1 MNKLNIHRLSEI
13 LLGSRDEFPMEHRFL
28 SAFMLFSAIFSLS
41 AVVMNSFINVPK
53 SMVAWSAIS
62 TVSMAIFY
70 YFSRFRNLYT
80 PVLYIS
86 TVFVLVMLS
95 IIWIEN
101 AGSKGPV
108 IYIFFALLVF
118 IILFFR
124 GIMGIGMI
132 SIFTL
137 TIILLFVLEKL
148 YPEMITPYVDEEIRT
163 IHHISTLIPMI
174 MIISFFIY
182 YTIQY
187 YLREKEKAQQSDV
200 LKSSFLSNMSHEIRT
215 PMNGILGFSQLLIN
229 ETDPK
234 VRSNYVNIINE
245 SGDSLL
251 NLINDILD
259 ISEIESGQ
267 GKIVYKA
274 FDLHKL
280 LDELCDTF
288 NEQKGKLN
296 KNKVEIV
303 LELPDSYSVKKLL
316 SDPFRL
322 KQILSNLINNALKFT
337 ESGSI
342 TFGYKKQLQNKLL
355 FFVRDTGIG
364 ISKEKQEIIFNRFLK
379 IEDSFQKLYRG
390 AGLGLSISKQ
400 LVGLLGGNIWVESE
414 PGKGSVFMFT
424 LPLEEAEL
432 VEIIGEKKISHEDIF
447 SWEGKKL
454 LIAEDEELN
463 YKLFFEMFKPTGI
476 DLYRAENGKI
486 ALDMYR
492 EKKDFDIIILDL
504 KMPEMDGIQVFKR
517 IREENKKVPILAVTA
532 FGLEEEKQKC
542 ENIGFNKY
550 FSKPVNKNELFTAI
564 DQFIK

>member
-1 MNKLNIHRLSEI
+1 MLKDKLHRFGTNI
-13 LLGSRDEFPMEHRFL
+13 LGPRNEFPMEHRFL
-28 SAFMLFSAIFSLS
+28 SAFMIFGAAFGLS
-41 AVVMNSFINVPK
+41 SVVINTIIGLGASIVNWSF
-53 SMVAWSAIS
+53 VAMLI
-62 TVSMAIFY
+62 MAIFY
-70 YFSRFRNLYT
+70 YFSRFKKIFT
-80 PVLYIS
+80 PVLYVS
-86 TVFVLVMLS
+86 TVFMLVILS
-95 IIWIEN
+95 IIWIEDG
-101 AGSKGPV
+101 GSRGPV
-108 IYIFFALLVF
+108 IYTFFALLVF

-124 GIMGIGMI
+124 GNMGIGMI

-137 TIILLFVLEKL
+137 TIVLLFMLEKL
-148 YPEMITPYVDEEIRT
+148 YPEMITPYPNNDIR
-163 IHHISTLIPMI
+163 ILDHITTLIPVI

-187 YLREKEKAQQSDV
+187 YLREKEKAQQSDN

-234 VRSNYVNIINE
+234 VRNNYVNIINE
-245 SGDSLL
+245 SGESLL

-259 ISEIESGQ
+259 ISEIEAGQ
-267 GKIVYKA
+267 GKIVQKP

-280 LDELCDTF
+280 LFELCDTF
-288 NEQKGKLN
+288 KEQKKKLN
-296 KNKVEIV
+296 KESVEIK
-303 LELPDSYSVKKLL
+303 LELPESFIVKQMI
-316 SDPFRL
+316 SDPYRL
-322 KQILSNLINNALKFT
+322 KQVLSNLINNALKFT

-364 ISKEKQEIIFNRFLK
+364 ISKEKQEVIFNRFLK

-390 AGLGLSISKQ
+390 AGLGLAISKQ
-400 LVGLLGGNIWVESE
+400 LVSLLGGNIWVESE

-424 LPLEEAEL
+424 LPLEEAEVIESVDKKKVA
-432 VEIIGEKKISHEDIF
+432 VEDSF

-476 DLYRAENGKI
+476 NLIRAENGKV
-486 ALDMYR
+486 ALDIYR

-504 KMPEMDGIQVFKR
+504 KMPEMDGIQVFKK
-517 IREENKKVPILAVTA
+517 IRKENKKIPILAVTA
-532 FGLEEEKQKC
+532 FGMEEEKQKC
-542 ENIGFNKY
+542 EAIGFNKY
-550 FSKPVNKNELFTAI
+550 FSKPVNKSDLFNAI
-564 DQFIK
+564 DHYLK